1 MKRFSFGGDEDNEDE
16 DDFDA
21 EAEAEARYMFPDPS
35 EFITMTQFE
44 NPDHNLL
51 NYTIKICEKSWFWN
65 FYGASTKIKIIKD
78 VFENLKSLTEGN
90 KNA

>member
-16 DDFDA
+16 EEMDA
-21 EAEAEARYMFPDPS
+21 ESEARYMFPDPS

-65 FYGASTKIKIIKD
+65 FYRVSTKIKMIRQ
-78 VFENLKSLTEGN
+78 VFENLKIMTEGQ
-90 KNA
+90 KDA

>member
-16 DDFDA
+16 DEMDA
-21 EAEAEARYMFPDPS
+21 ESEARYMFPDPS

-65 FYGASTKIKIIKD
+65 FYRVSTKIKMIAQ
-78 VFENLKSLTEGN
+78 VFENLKIMTEGQN
-90 KNA
+90 DA